1 MDSKCC
7 ELLAEKYE
15 TRWGQLEMSNRN
27 SMGIVKLNNGIC
39 MPKEGYGVFQIKD
52 LDICERCVLDA
63 MDAGYRLFDTAA
75 AYLNEEAVG
84 RAIQKSISAGMIKR
98 EELFIT
104 TKIWIQDY
112 GTQNTRRAFRESM
125 ERLGLSYLDL
135 LLLHQPFG
143 NWQEAWRTLESLY
156 LEGKVRAIGVSNFTI
171 SKLGELLTQAKIK
184 PMINQIE
191 LHPFY
196 LQEEALAQMRRF
208 QIQPEAWGPLCEG
221 QKGIFTNPLLRSIG
235 EKYGKTAAQVS
246 LRWNIQRGV
255 VVIPKSVHK
264 DRMVENIDVW
274 NFTLSQQ
281 DMLAIAALDVGCS
294 EIIDFESPATER
306 LLLRW
311 KLHE

>member
-1 MDSKCC
+1 MNN
-7 ELLAEKYE
+7 
-15 TRWGQLEMSNRN
+15 MNRIG
-27 SMGIVKLNNGIC
+27 SVKLNNGIC
-39 MPKEGYGVFQIKD
+39 MPQEGYGVFQIKE
-52 LDICERCVLDA
+52 LDECERCVLDA

-75 AYLNEEAVG
+75 AYLNEDAVG
-84 RAIQKSISAGMIKR
+84 RAIQKSVRDGLVKR

-112 GTQNTRRAFRESM
+112 GIQSTRRAFHESM

-143 NWQEAWRTLESLY
+143 NWQEAWRVLESLY
-156 LEGKVRAIGVSNFTI
+156 LERKVRAIGVSNFTH
-171 SKLGELLTQAKIK
+171 SKLSELLTQANIK

-221 QKGIFTNPLLRSIG
+221 QKGIFTNPLLSSIG

-255 VVIPKSVHK
+255 VVIPKSIHK
-264 DRMVENIDVW
+264 ERMAENIAVW
-274 NFTLSQQ
+274 DFILSQQ

-306 LLLRW
+306 LLLQC